1 MNTKLIQ
8 EFEKLQKIILIENKQ
23 FKEEGNKKGITTNNF
38 RLKYIYNIIG
48 ILKNLD
54 FKITKDNY
62 KELNDYDGV
71 GKGIITR
78 IEYFLKNGYFEE
90 TKDYKEDKQENNKQ
104 NIIDELKLVIN
115 IGESIATELVNKGI
129 TSVKDLKKKVKQG
142 KIEVNDKIKLGLK
155 YYGIVQDNIPRKE
168 IDEYKKI
175 FNIIVDELNKDIKS
189 KSNNFDETK
198 NYYFEIAGSYRRE
211 KPTSGDIDVLF
222 SKKGIKD
229 SKILKHLSK
238 IVNKLKSNI
247 KENNNQ
253 PLLIDD
259 LTEEGDTKYMGF
271 SKLKDNFVRRID
283 IRFIDDKSFHSA
295 LLYFTGSY
303 ELNKQMRKKA
313 ISMGL
318 KLSEYG
324 LFEKVDDEWVKIK
337 TKSEKDIFKKLEMDY
352 LEPRYR

>member
-1 MNTKLIQ
+1 MNTKLIN
-8 EFEKLQKIILIENKQ
+8 EFEKLQKIILLENKK
-23 FKEEGNKKGITTNNF
+23 FKEENNKKGITTNNF

-62 KELNDYDGV
+62 KDLKDYDGV

-78 IEYFLKNGYFEE
+78 IEDFLKNGYFEE
-90 TKDYKEDKQENNKQ
+90 TKDFKEDKTDNNKQ
-104 NIIDELKLVIN
+104 NIIDELKQVIN
-115 IGESIATELVNKGI
+115 IGESIATNLVDLGI

-142 KIEVNDKIKLGLK
+142 KIDINDKIKLGLK
-155 YYGIVQDNIPRKE
+155 YYGIVQDKIPRKE

-175 FNIIVDELNKDIKS
+175 FNIIVDELNK
-189 KSNNFDETK
+189 SNNFDETK
-198 NYYFEIAGSYRRE
+198 PYYFEIAGSYRRE

-222 SKKGIKD
+222 SKKGVKD
-229 SKILKHLSK
+229 SKTLKHLSK
-238 IVNKLKSNI
+238 IIEKLKSNI

-313 ISMGL
+313 ISMGY

-337 TKSEKDIFKKLEMDY
+337 TKTEKDIFKKLEMDY
-352 LEPRYR
+352 IEPKYR

>member
-1 MNTKLIQ
+1 MNSKLIQ
-8 EFEKLQKIILIENKQ
+8 EFEKLQKVILIENKQ

-38 RLKYIYNIIG
+38 RLKYIFNIIS

-62 KELNDYDGV
+62 KDLKDYDGV
-71 GKGIITR
+71 GKGILTR
-78 IEYFLKNGYFEE
+78 IEEFLKNGYFEE
-90 TKDYKEDKQENNKQ
+90 TKQFKEDKKEDNKQ
-104 NIIDELKLVIN
+104 KIVDELKMVIN
-115 IGESIATELVNKGI
+115 IGDSIATDLVNKGI
-129 TSVKDLKKKVKQG
+129 LSVKDLKSKVKKG
-142 KIEVNDKIKLGLK
+142 EIEVNDKIKLGLK

-175 FNIIVDELNKDIKS
+175 LNIIVDELNKDEEK
-189 KSNNFDETK
+189 K
-198 NYYFEIAGSYRRE
+198 YYFEIAGSYRRE

-222 SKKGIKD
+222 SKKGVKD
-229 SKILKHLSK
+229 SKTLKHLGK
-238 IVNKLKSNI
+238 IVSILKSNI

-271 SKLKDNFVRRID
+271 AKLKDHYVRRID
-283 IRFIDDKSFHSA
+283 LRFIDDKSFHSA

-313 ISMGL
+313 ISMGY

-324 LFEKVDDEWVKIK
+324 LFEKIDNEWVKIK
-337 TKSEKDIFKKLEMDY
+337 TKSEKDIFKKLEMEY
-352 LEPRYR
+352 IEPRYR

>member
-1 MNTKLIQ
+1 MNSKLIE
-8 EFEKLQKIILIENKQ
+8 EFEKLQKIIVNENKI
-23 FKEEGNKKGITTNNF
+23 FKEENNKKGITTNNF
-38 RLKYIYNIIG
+38 RLKYIYNIIA

-62 KELNDYDGV
+62 LDLKDYDGV
-71 GKGIITR
+71 GKGILTR
-78 IEYFLKNGYFEE
+78 IEEFLNSGHFEE
-90 TKDYKEDKQENNKQ
+90 TINFKEDKQENNKQ
-104 NIIDELKLVIN
+104 QIIEELKKVIN
-115 IGESIATELVNKGI
+115 IGDSNALELVNKGI
-129 TSVKDLKKKVKQG
+129 TSVKDLKKKVKKG
-142 KIEVNDKIKLGLK
+142 EIEVNDKIKLGLK
-155 YYGIVQDNIPRKE
+155 YYGKVQDNIPRKE

-175 FNIIVDELNKDIKS
+175 LNIIIDELNK
-189 KSNNFDETK
+189 SNDFDETK
-198 NYYFEIAGSYRRE
+198 KYYFEIAGSYRRE

-222 SKKGIKD
+222 SKKGVKD
-229 SKILKHLSK
+229 SKTLKYLSK
-238 IVNKLKSNI
+238 IIEKLKSSI
-247 KENNNQ
+247 GGNNNK

-271 SKLKDNFVRRID
+271 SKLKDNDIRRID
-283 IRFIDDKSFHSA
+283 IRFIEDKSFHSA

-337 TKSEKDIFKKLEMDY
+337 TKTEKDIFKKLGMDFI
-352 LEPRYR
+352 EPRYR

>member
-8 EFEKLQKIILIENKQ
+8 EFEKLQKIIINENKQ

-38 RLKYIYNIIG
+38 RLKYIYNIIA

-62 KELNDYDGV
+62 KELKDYDGV

-78 IEYFLKNGYFEE
+78 IEGFLKTGYFEE

-104 NIIDELKLVIN
+104 NIINELKLVIN
-115 IGESIATELVNKGI
+115 IGESIATDLVNQGI

-175 FNIIVDELNKDIKS
+175 FNIIINELNKDIKS
-189 KSNNFDETK
+189 K
-198 NYYFEIAGSYRRE
+198 YYFEIAGSYRRE

-222 SKKGIKD
+222 SKKGVKD
-229 SKILKHLSK
+229 KDGKTLKHLSK

-271 SKLKDNFVRRID
+271 SKLKDNEVRRID

-313 ISMGL
+313 ISMGY

>member
-8 EFEKLQKIILIENKQ
+8 EFEKLQKIIINENKI

-62 KELNDYDGV
+62 KDLKDYDGV

-90 TKDYKEDKQENNKQ
+90 TKDYKEDKKEDNKQ

-115 IGESIATELVNKGI
+115 IGESIALDLVNKGI
-129 TSVKDLKKKVKQG
+129 TSVKDLKKKVKKG
-142 KIEVNDKIKLGLK
+142 EIEVNDKIKLGLK
-155 YYGIVQDNIPRKE
+155 YYGIVQENIPRKE

-175 FNIIVDELNKDIKS
+175 FNIIIDELNKDEDK
-189 KSNNFDETK
+189 K
-198 NYYFEIAGSYRRE
+198 YYFEIAGSYRRE

-222 SKKGIKD
+222 SKKGVKD
-229 SKILKHLSK
+229 GKTLKHLSK

-259 LTEEGDTKYMGF
+259 LTEDGDTKYMGF

-313 ISMGL
+313 ISMGY

-337 TKSEKDIFKKLEMDY
+337 TKSEKDIFKKLGMDY
-352 LEPRYR
+352 LEPKYR

>member
-1 MNTKLIQ
+1 MNSKLIQ
-8 EFEKLQKIILIENKQ
+8 EFEKLQKVILIENKQ

-38 RLKYIYNIIG
+38 RLKYIFNIIS

-62 KELNDYDGV
+62 KDLKEYDGV
-71 GKGIITR
+71 GKGILTR
-78 IEYFLKNGYFEE
+78 IEEFLNNGYFEE
-90 TKDYKEDKQENNKQ
+90 TKQFKEDKKEDDKQ
-104 NIIDELKLVIN
+104 KIVDELKKVIN
-115 IGESIATELVNKGI
+115 IGDSIATDLVNKGI
-129 TSVKDLKKKVKQG
+129 LSVKDLKSKVKKG
-142 KIEVNDKIKLGLK
+142 EIEVNDKIKLGLK
-155 YYGIVQDNIPRKE
+155 YYGIVDDNIPRKE
-168 IDEYKKI
+168 IDEYKNI
-175 FNIIVDELNKDIKS
+175 LNIIVNELNKDEEK
-189 KSNNFDETK
+189 K
-198 NYYFEIAGSYRRE
+198 YYFEIAGSYRRE

-222 SKKGIKD
+222 SKKGVKD
-229 SKILKHLSK
+229 NKTLKHLSK
-238 IVNKLKSNI
+238 IVNLLKSNI

-271 SKLKDNFVRRID
+271 SKLKDNYVRRID
-283 IRFIDDKSFHSA
+283 IRFIEDKSFHSA

-337 TKSEKDIFKKLEMDY
+337 TKSEKDIFKKLEMEY
-352 LEPRYR
+352 IEPRLR

>member
-1 MNTKLIQ
+1 MNSKLIQ
-8 EFEKLQKIILIENKQ
+8 EFEKLQKIILNENKQ

-38 RLKYIYNIIG
+38 RLKYIFNIIG

-62 KELNDYDGV
+62 KDLSDYDGV

-78 IEYFLKNGYFEE
+78 IEEFLNNGYFEE
-90 TKDYKEDKQENNKQ
+90 TKNFKEDKKEDNKQ
-104 NIIDELKLVIN
+104 KIIDELKQVIN
-115 IGESIATELVNKGI
+115 IGESIATDLVNKGI
-129 TSVKDLKKKVKQG
+129 LSVKDLKTKVK
-142 KIEVNDKIKLGLK
+142 KKEIEVNDKIKLGLK

-168 IDEYKKI
+168 IDEYKNI
-175 FNIIVDELNKDIKS
+175 FNIIINQLNKD
-189 KSNNFDETK
+189 DEK
-198 NYYFEIAGSYRRE
+198 KKYYFEIAGSYRRE
-211 KPTSGDIDVLF
+211 KPISGDIDVLF
-222 SKKGIKD
+222 SKKGVKD
-229 SKILKHLSK
+229 SKTLKHLSK
-238 IVNKLKSNI
+238 IVNLLKSNI

-253 PLLIDD
+253 PLLLDD

-271 SKLKDNFVRRID
+271 SKLKENPVRRID

-313 ISMGL
+313 ISMGY

-337 TKSEKDIFKKLEMDY
+337 TKTEKDIFKKLEMEY
-352 LEPRYR
+352 IEPRLR